1 MVRKQCFHPRTLK
14 QSPQLHHEYD
24 YEYVLT
30 LFLIFST
37 LSEALARS
45 CSSIMLSF
53 CTCTKRSDL
62 SIAERERDEGRDD
75 EREECINIWID
86 CTVLLDCINIWTPS
100 DTLTLFTQRNER
112 ERESE
117 MERVSEQ
124 RKGQ

>member
-1 MVRKQCFHPRTLK
+1 MVRKQFFHPRTLK

-62 SIAERERDEGRDD
+62 SIAEREIDERTMK
-75 EREECINIWID
+75 EREECINIWI
-86 CTVLLDCINIWTPS
+86 PS
-100 DTLTLFTQRNER
+100 DTLTLFTQRNEG
-112 ERESE
+112 ERW
-117 MERVSEQ
+117 RWSEQ